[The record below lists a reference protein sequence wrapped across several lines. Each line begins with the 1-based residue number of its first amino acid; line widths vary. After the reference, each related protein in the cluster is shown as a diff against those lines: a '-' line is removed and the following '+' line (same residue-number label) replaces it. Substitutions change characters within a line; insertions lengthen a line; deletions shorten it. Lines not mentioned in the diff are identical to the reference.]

1 VAASKTGKVSSAL
14 SQRMRN
20 SRARLAII
28 VSHPIQYYVPLYKRL
43 ARRDDLAIKVFFTWH
58 AGASP
63 VEDRGF
69 NQSVAWDIDLTG
81 GYDFEFVPNTAS
93 DPGTHRFVGLRNP
106 SLVARVNAWRPDI
119 VHITGWAWLSHVLA
133 MRAFFKMGKPTL
145 FRGDS
150 HLLNTIRSGPQWW
163 FKRGI
168 LRHIFSWPTGFLVV
182 GTANRRYYESFGVKP
197 DRLFACTHSID
208 VGRFAEPAD
217 RYEQEARLW
226 RHELGISDD
235 TCVLLFC
242 GKFEHIKKPIEL
254 MRAVKTMPN
263 LRAVLVMVGSGELE
277 DQLQAIAADD
287 PVRFRIIP
295 FQNQSRM
302 PIVYRLADLFILP
315 SASETWGLAVNEAL
329 ACGRPVLVSD
339 KVGCAADVIDP
350 SCGRVFCWSEPSS
363 LLAAIQ
369 ELTDYRELA
378 EMGRSG
384 KRRAWY
390 FDVARTE
397 TELVNSIQLLC
408 AV

>member
-1 VAASKTGKVSSAL
+1 MRSS
-14 SQRMRN
+14 RV
-20 SRARLAII
+20 RLAII

-43 ARRDDLAIKVFFTWH
+43 ARRDDFIIKVFFTWH

-69 NQSVAWDIDLTG
+69 KLSVAWDIDLTE

-93 DPGTHRFVGLRNP
+93 EPGTHHFIGLRNP
-106 SLVARVNAWRPDI
+106 SLVARVDAWRPDI
-119 VHITGWAWLSHVLA
+119 IHITGWAWLSHVLA

-150 HLLNTIRSGPQWW
+150 HLLNTVRSGPQWW
-163 FKRGI
+163 LKRSI
-168 LRHIFSWPTGFLVV
+168 LRRIFSWPAGFLVV
-182 GTANRRYYESFGVKP
+182 GTANRRYYESFGVQP
-197 DRLFACTHSID
+197 ERLFACTHSID
-208 VGRFAEPAD
+208 VGRFAEPAH

-235 TCVLLFC
+235 TSVLLFS

-254 MRAVKTMPN
+254 MRTLQSMSDP
-263 LRAVLVMVGSGELE
+263 RTVLVMVGDGELE
-277 DQLQAIAADD
+277 DQLKAIVAAD
-287 PVRFRIIP
+287 PIRFRILP

-302 PIVYRLADLFILP
+302 PIVYRLANLFILP

-350 SCGRVFCWSEPSS
+350 SCGRVFRWSEPSS
-363 LLAAIQ
+363 LLAAI
-369 ELTDYRELA
+369 RELA
-378 EMGRSG
+378 HCHELAAMGRSG
-384 KRRAWY
+384 ARRAWH
-390 FDVARTE
+390 FDVSRTE
-397 TELVNSIQLLC
+397 AQLVDSIQLLC
-408 AV
+408 TAKSEPPKRRMMTH